1 MSYIIARDL
10 NKTFGL
16 GQAAVKAVS
25 NISFE
30 IASGEFVGIMGES
43 GSGKSTLL
51 GILGAM
57 TAPNSGSLVV
67 DGIDIYGLKT
77 EQQADFRREYLGFV
91 FQGFHLVPYLTVLE
105 NVMLPLAVMPLGKK
119 RKQEMASQAL
129 FRVGLAE
136 KASRLPGEI
145 SGGEKERTAMA
156 RAIVNEPP
164 ILLADEPS
172 GNLDSKNSA
181 QLMALFEKFNASGM
195 TIIMVTHSLECAG
208 YAKRRMIICDG
219 RLKSDCFQ
227 AINAA

>member
-10 NKTFGL
+10 SKTFGA

-30 IASGEFVGIMGES
+30 IASGEFVSIMGES

-57 TAPNSGSLVV
+57 NAPTSGRLVV
-67 DGIDIYGLKT
+67 DGIDIYGLNVEK
-77 EQQADFRREYLGFV
+77 QADFRREYLGFV

-119 RKQEMASQAL
+119 RKQQMASHAL
-129 FRVGLAE
+129 SQVGLAE
-136 KASRLPGEI
+136 KAFRLPGEI

-181 QLMALFEKFNASGM
+181 ELMALFEKFNASGM
-195 TIIMVTHSLECAG
+195 TIIMVTHSMECAA
-208 YAKRRMIICDG
+208 YAKRRMIISDG
-219 RLKSDCFQ
+219 RLKSDYFP
-227 AINAA
+227 ASNAA